1 MRFKSGFKDYYDH
14 MQQYV
19 IGKSQVWNRSWCS
32 MSSDLPTPTIGSY
45 GDQCY
50 IGFCG
55 KIYGFLKYHWR
66 HRDWKTG
73 EVEEYEWIAWN
84 IEETRTPFQK
94 KHEYVPDL
102 EQRRRL
108 EPCFK
113 IVEDNSIFIAENT
126 PIFVIMPWERVCC
139 PLFPSDHEQSEHSLK
154 GLRFDEVVDAKDA
167 YNDLIN
173 YIDFLGRE
181 HKEVPDMDDKV
192 KIKSHGFDKHSFRK
206 K

>member
-1 MRFKSGFKDYYDH
+1 MRIKSGFKDYYDH
-14 MQQYV
+14 MQKHI

-32 MSSDLPTPTIGSY
+32 MSSELPTTRIG
-45 GDQCY
+45 GCGNQCY
-50 IGFCG
+50 VGFCG
-55 KIYGFLKYHWR
+55 KIYGFLDYHWR

-73 EVEEYEWIAWN
+73 KIEEYEWIAWN
-84 IEETRTPFQK
+84 IKDTRAPFQK
-94 KHEYVPDL
+94 KHKYNLGL
-102 EQRRRL
+102 EEIRRL

-113 IVEDNSIFIAENT
+113 VVEDDSIFIAENT
-126 PIFVIMPWERVCC
+126 PIFVITPWERVCC
-139 PLFPSDHEQSEHSLK
+139 PLFPDKHEQTKHTLQILGFDKVVEAEH
-154 GLRFDEVVDAKDA
+154 A